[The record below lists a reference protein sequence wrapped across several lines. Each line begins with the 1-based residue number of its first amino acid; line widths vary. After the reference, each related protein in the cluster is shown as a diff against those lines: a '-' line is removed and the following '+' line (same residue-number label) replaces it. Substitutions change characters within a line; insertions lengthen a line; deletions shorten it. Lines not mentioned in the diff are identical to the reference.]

1 MKFVRI
7 LMIAIL
13 TTFTLS
19 SMAIASKIEVDTQYD
34 FKLALDYVFAAR
46 VDTIV
51 LITSGGIYT
60 TTDTMHLQIKKPL
73 VIMAKPGLAEK
84 PIFRHGDLDSSVIE
98 IFRVHDTVTFEGVIF
113 DGYNAKRPMKYGVRV
128 GHGPATQIPRVYAKI
143 GLNVTFKNC
152 EFRDFFPPNW
162 ENDSG
167 GNAVYFL
174 RPEAGEPIIKAGTV
188 RIENCT
194 FRNLGDEAIRIAETE
209 KYAVTRAVDTL
220 IVRNC
225 TFKNVFAECIRF
237 YADTDTST
245 EDAYLFLEHLTVDSS
260 ATRMAYIKN
269 NQNTIFRDIIVTNS
283 HLPKTYRAERADYVV
298 QVQQRGSIVS
308 HVDTLNLIFTTPY
321 SSRISATKGGKV
333 DETTIYAFDPLYQ
346 DPHKNNYTLLPA
358 SPAYGI
364 AHDGTALGDL
374 RWATNTPTRFPF
386 VVTVVGNGK
395 VVADPPM
402 IAPNYEAGTIVTL
415 TAVPDSGWQF
425 ITWGGDLTGSANPA
439 TIAVDAAKNITATF
453 QQGTGISD
461 ETEQPTEYRL
471 DQNYPNPFNPSTTI
485 RFSLKQ
491 NGLTTLAVFNAVGQK
506 VQTVF
511 HQYLKAG
518 NHQISFDATDLP
530 SGIYFYQIRSGN
542 FKAVRKFVVMK

>member
-1 MKFVRI
+1 MKFVKN
-7 LMIAIL
+7 LL
-13 TTFTLS
+13 TVMLATFCLS
-19 SMAIASKIEVDTQYD
+19 SVAIASKIEVDTQYD

-98 IFRVHDTVTFEGVIF
+98 IFRIHDSVTFEGVIF

-167 GNAVYFL
+167 GNAFYFL
-174 RPEAGEPIIKAGTV
+174 RPESGEPIIKAGTV

-237 YADTDTST
+237 YADVDTST
-245 EDAYLFLEHLTVDSS
+245 ADAYLLFEHLTIDSS
-260 ATRMAYIKN
+260 ATRVAFIKN
-269 NQNTIFRDIIVTNS
+269 NQHTIFRDVIVTNS
-283 HLPKTYRAERADYVV
+283 HMPKQYRMDRADYVV
-298 QVQQRGSIVS
+298 QVQQRGSIIS
-308 HVDTLNLIFTTPY
+308 HIDTLNITFLTPY
-321 SSRISATKGGKV
+321 SNRISATKGGSV
-333 DETTIYAFDPLYQ
+333 DETTVYGFDPLYE
-346 DPHKNNYTLLPA
+346 DPHRNNYTLLAA
-358 SPAYGI
+358 SPAYGA
-364 AHDGTALGDL
+364 AHDGSALGDL
-374 RWATNTPTRFPF
+374 KWATNTSTRFSF
-386 VVTVVGNGK
+386 VLTIVGNGT
-395 VVADPPM
+395 VTADPPLV
-402 IAPNYEAGTIVTL
+402 APSYEAGTTVSL

-425 ITWGGDLTGSANPA
+425 VEWSGDLTGSTNPA
-439 TIAVDAAKNITATF
+439 TITVDAAKNITATF
-453 QQGTGISD
+453 QQGTGIVD
-461 ETEQPTEYRL
+461 KIELPTEYSL
-471 DQNYPNPFNPSTTI
+471 AQNYPNPFNPSTTI
-485 RFSLKQ
+485 NFSLKQ
-491 NGLTTLAVFNAVGQK
+491 NGLTTLEVYNVIGQK
-506 VQTVF
+506 VKTVLN
-511 HQYLKAG
+511 QNLKAG
-518 NHQISFDATDLP
+518 KHQIIFDASDLS
-530 SGIYFYQIRSGN
+530 SGIYFYQISSGN
-542 FKAVRKFVVMK
+542 FKAVRKLVVMK